1 MPAARLINSQAPPTF
16 EICCRA
22 VRTLLLT
29 VLTVLVLG
37 CPLPTNVR
45 YRCETDGTCAL
56 KGQVCGPDRFCHP
69 PGDLQDDGGLMLDGG
84 PCVRR
89 DVTAEC
95 AAAECGFVNDGC
107 DFVDCARDCP
117 APQECGVERAN
128 RCAFPRLCTAE
139 GWCWENP
146 LPQGHTLNAGWR
158 VDTRHAWF
166 VGEAR
171 TILFWDGERSSLQ
184 HNPAPPITN
193 LLAVQG
199 SSPTEVYAVGSQ
211 GVILHF
217 NGTQWEREQPNS
229 TNTTPLRTVLALGDG
244 GALAGGNGGLLL
256 TRRAQLEPNIRW
268 TVENLGTTEDVRDIF
283 LDRDGRALVLTRRN
297 QLYARGAQGWEP
309 YLSVDVLT
317 ESYAG
322 STLGGELLIAG
333 YGPNGVSAVTLV
345 DAGPED
351 GGSLWSSIDAGFVVL
366 DLAPADGGVF
376 LIGQN
381 QYGWLDADGGVLRAG
396 LNGFNQ
402 PMTGISHQGHT
413 VLLAGYSGFMA
424 TFNLDSTNPMTAL
437 TLRSS
442 PFQRNGSNFNAV
454 CGTSP
459 THFFAVGGN
468 ETGGG
473 PRWYERNE
481 LANGIEWRM
490 REFPLGGTNAFH
502 GCFAETDRAWFLGD
516 DSKFTLLTSGQPSY
530 NDFTGNFGGVYVS
543 GWGARN
549 VGYYFVRTSSD
560 QLTVSDSGVGGSFE
574 GRGVGI
580 NNANLRAVWGLSG
593 DAIMTVGENGNVSRY
608 DGTNWTQSSLGTE
621 DLNSLHGIRL
631 PSGGPRYVASGANG
645 TIATLDELGDVVSSV
660 DPNVQLHEAFVTPTG
675 IGWVG
680 GLAVDGG
687 GVVFRQ
693 AAQGAPWVEVP
704 LSSPREVNGIF
715 GFTTATGET
724 VWLVGHRGMILR
736 KD

>member
-1 MPAARLINSQAPPTF
+1 M
-16 EICCRA
+16 
-22 VRTLLLT
+22 RTLPARSEPPLVGSPLRT
-29 VLTVLVLG
+29 VLFTFLSLLVFG

-56 KGQVCGPDRFCHP
+56 QGQVCGPDRFCHP
-69 PGDLQDDGGLMLDGG
+69 PSDLQDDGGLMLDGG

-117 APQECGVERAN
+117 APQECGIERPN

-158 VDTRHAWF
+158 ADTRHAWF

-171 TILFWDGERSSLQ
+171 TILFWDGERSALQ

-193 LLAVQG
+193 LFDVQG

-217 NGTQWEREQPNS
+217 DGTQWEREQTNPIS
-229 TNTTPLRTVLALGDG
+229 TASFRKVLALGDG
-244 GALAGGNGGLLL
+244 GALAGGTGGLLFS
-256 TRRAQLEPNIRW
+256 RRAQLEPNIRW
-268 TVENLGTTEDVRDIF
+268 GPENLGTTDDVRDLF

-297 QLYARGAQGWEP
+297 QLFVRGTQGWEP
-309 YLSVDVLT
+309 YLNVGILS
-317 ESYAG
+317 ESYAAG
-322 STLGGELLIAG
+322 TLNGELVVAG
-333 YGPNGVSAVTLV
+333 TGPNGVSVVTLV
-345 DAGPED
+345 DAGLED
-351 GGSLWSSIDAGFVVL
+351 GGSLWNPIDAGFLIV
-366 DLAPADGGVF
+366 DLAPGDGGVF

-381 QYGWLDADGGVLRAG
+381 QYGWLDPDGGVLRG
-396 LNGFNQ
+396 TINGFNQ
-402 PMTGISHQGHT
+402 QMTGISHQDHT
-413 VLLAGYSGFMA
+413 LLLAGYAGFMA

-442 PFQRNGSNFNAV
+442 PFQRSGSNFNAV

-459 THFFAVGGN
+459 TSFFAVGGN

-490 REFPLGGTNAFH
+490 REFSLGGTNAFH
-502 GCFAETDRAWFLGD
+502 GCFAESDRAWFLGD
-516 DSKFTLLTSGQPSY
+516 DSKFTLLVSSQPSY

-549 VGYYFVRTSSD
+549 VGYYFVRTQSD
-560 QLTVSDSGVGGSFE
+560 QLTVSDSGVGNSFE
-574 GRGVGI
+574 ARSVGI

-593 DAIMTVGENGNVSRY
+593 DAIVTVGQNGNVSRY
-608 DGTNWTQSSLGTE
+608 DGVNWTPSTLGTE
-621 DLNSLHGIRL
+621 DLNSLHGVRL
-631 PSGGPRYVASGANG
+631 QSGAPRYVASGANG
-645 TIATLDELGDVVSSV
+645 TIATLDELGDVVSNV

-675 IGWVG
+675 VGWVG

-687 GVVFRQ
+687 GLVLRQ
-693 AAQGAPWVEVP
+693 ATPGAPWVEVP

-724 VWLVGHRGMILR
+724 MWLVGHRGMILR
-736 KD
+736 KDP